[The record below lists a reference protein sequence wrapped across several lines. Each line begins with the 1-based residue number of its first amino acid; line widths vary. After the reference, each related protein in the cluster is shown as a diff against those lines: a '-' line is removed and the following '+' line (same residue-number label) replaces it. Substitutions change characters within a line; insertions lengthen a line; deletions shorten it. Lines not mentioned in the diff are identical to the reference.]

1 MIVLAS
7 ASKARS
13 RMLTQAGVSHL
24 VEVSRIDEDDIKQR
38 EAHHIPDR
46 LAVRLAEAK
55 AGDVSLRHPG
65 MLVLGADQVLVC
77 SGRPFSKPKTYEEAK
92 EQLLALKG
100 RTHRLVSAAVLVQD
114 GVKLWH
120 GCLEARL
127 HMRSFSDA
135 FLKLYL
141 EREGENVLHSVGAY
155 RVEGP
160 GAQLFETIEGDHFT
174 VQGLPLLPLLEELR
188 RQGEIMA

>member
-1 MIVLAS
+1 MN
-7 ASKARS
+7 
-13 RMLTQAGVSHL
+13 
-24 VEVSRIDEDDIKQR
+24 D
-38 EAHHIPDR
+38 
-46 LAVRLAEAK
+46 
-55 AGDVSLRHPG
+55 
-65 MLVLGADQVLVC
+65 
-77 SGRPFSKPKTYEEAK
+77 EEAK